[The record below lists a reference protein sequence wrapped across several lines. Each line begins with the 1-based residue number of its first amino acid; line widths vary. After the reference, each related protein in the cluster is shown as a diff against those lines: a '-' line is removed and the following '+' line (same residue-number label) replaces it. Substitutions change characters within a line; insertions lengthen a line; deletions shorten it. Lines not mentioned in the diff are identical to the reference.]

1 MKDNKKLK
9 GLCKS
14 CARCNS
20 CKDAKR
26 NLNMIECSEYKK
38 YKNMADITVDQLIA
52 DLCMARG
59 KNPDIGTWRLVQS
72 KIIEDNFY
80 LEITDGKDS
89 MTFAIEMPEKE
100 LSSYERKI
108 EIGDEVQAYNKKGE
122 PQSDAQF
129 IVTYT
134 DTDSIHGIDFA
145 GKPYIYSSDAD
156 LRKTGRHYDII
167 DTLEMLRR

>member
-1 MKDNKKLK
+1 MKDNKKLR

-14 CARCNS
+14 CAHCNS

-26 NLNMIECSEYKK
+26 NLNMVKCSEH
-38 YKNMADITVDQLIA
+38 KNMADITVDQLIA
-52 DLCMARG
+52 DLCIARG
-59 KNPDIGTWRLVQS
+59 KNPDIGIWRLVQS
-72 KIIEDNFY
+72 KVIEDNFY

-100 LSSYERKI
+100 LPSHKQQI
-108 EIGDEVQAYNKKGE
+108 EIGDEVQCYNKKGE
-122 PQSDAQF
+122 PLSDAQF

-134 DTDSIHGIDFA
+134 DADSIHGIDFA

-167 DTLEMLRR
+167 DTLKMLRR